1 MVRELGEDLVW
12 EDLKEGMNMIQYIV
26 SSSQRINKSI

>member
-1 MVRELGEDLVW
+1 MVRELG

-26 SSSQRINKSI
+26 SSSQRVNKSI